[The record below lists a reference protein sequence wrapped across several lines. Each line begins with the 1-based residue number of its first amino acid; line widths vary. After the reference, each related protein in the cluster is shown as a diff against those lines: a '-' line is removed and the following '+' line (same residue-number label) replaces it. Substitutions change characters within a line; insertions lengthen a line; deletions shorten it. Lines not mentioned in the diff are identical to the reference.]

1 MLLSYFLLSMYP
13 FQNNTLLTIDMNNQ
27 YISFFSYLKEVLIG
41 NDSLFYSFSK
51 TMGGEMTGLAAYYL
65 ISPFN
70 LLFIFSNVNNLPL
83 IILIVTLLKIGSSGL
98 TMFFLLN
105 QEIKR
110 KNALVFSLIYSMI
123 SYNIV
128 YQQNIMWLDGVILLP
143 LIVLGINYLITNS
156 KKYVYVIA
164 LSLAIIT
171 NYYIGFMLSIF
182 AVIYFTGKMTEKL
195 LLNKA
200 EFNKYYKRNIFDFIT
215 SSLLAGGLSA
225 IVTIPTIFSL
235 SGGKAEFDLSIL
247 TTTSNFD
254 TIDFITKFFIGAFN
268 GNEIV
273 SGLPNIYTSLLI
285 LILVFGYF
293 STKHIEFPKKIIS
306 LTTLLVLFFS
316 FKISGLNL
324 IWHGFNFPAW
334 FPYRYSFIFSFYLI
348 YIASSSSKYFFEESG
363 KIKTSI
369 FTIFLFLSIIIE
381 KLNYEYLG
389 SNKITL
395 SLLFVGIYLL
405 LSSDKINLTKDK
417 KYIVILLICS
427 LELVTNNYL
436 NLKNNSYS
444 PITYYDNYITQNQP
458 IIESL
463 NSTDD
468 FYRIEKTYYYNRND
482 ALLFNYPGLT
492 HYSSSEKTEIKDF
505 LRNIGYRSNGA
516 WASFSKGSSIA
527 ADSLM
532 NIKYIL
538 SKDLELPYYDF
549 LYEENDVKIY
559 ENPNVLPLG
568 FMADETIKEKISYIN
583 PIQYIDEIYSTLG
596 TKDSI
601 YTKIPERDIDFNHHN
616 VEENIEDDEIT
627 YSKVDPNDE
636 AFIEFSIP
644 VVDNNL
650 ITFYFLTNVLDGA
663 TLYVNDQY
671 IGKDFDT
678 YFHNVNIA
686 YSEKSIANI
695 KLILE
700 GEKLTYSD
708 SLFYYQDLDL
718 FKNTTNLIKDSGLTE
733 VKVQG
738 NKVTG
743 EFYSSNDKD
752 YLFLN
757 IPYDESWSIAI
768 DGVQKKPEQVFD
780 NQMAIE
786 TSKGTHTL
794 KMKYIPKGFKLGS
807 ILSFISI
814 FILITTSLYNIKRN
828 N

>member
-27 YISFFSYLKEVLIG
+27 YISFFSYFKEVLIG

-105 QEIKR
+105 QEIKQ

-123 SYNIV
+123 AYNIV

-143 LIVLGINYLITNS
+143 LMVLGVNYLLNGS
-156 KKYVYVIA
+156 KKYVYVVA

-182 AVIYFTGKMTEKL
+182 AVIYFAGKMTEKL
-195 LLNKA
+195 LLNRT
-200 EFNKYYKRNIFDFIT
+200 EFNKYYHRNIFDFIT
-215 SSLLAGGLSA
+215 SSLLAGGISA

-247 TTTSNFD
+247 TTSSNFD

-268 GNEIV
+268 RNEIV

-293 STKHIEFPKKIIS
+293 STKHIEFPKKVVS
-306 LTTLLVLFFS
+306 LTTILVLFFS

-324 IWHGFNFPAW
+324 IWHGFNFPVW

-348 YIASSSSKYFFEESG
+348 YIASLNSEYFIEESG
-363 KIKTSI
+363 KIRTAI
-369 FTIFLFLSIIIE
+369 FTTFLFFSIIIE
-381 KLNYEYLG
+381 KLNYAYL
-389 SNKITL
+389 SPNKITL

-405 LSSDKINLTKDK
+405 LSSDKINLTKNK

-427 LELVTNNYL
+427 LELVANNYL

-444 PITYYDNYITQNQP
+444 PMTYYDNYISQNQP
-458 IIESL
+458 ILESL
-463 NSTDD
+463 NSKDD
-468 FYRIEKTYYYNRND
+468 FYRIEKTYYFNRND

-505 LRNIGYRSNGA
+505 LGNIGYRNNGS
-516 WASFSKGSSIA
+516 WASFSKGSSTA

-538 SKDLELPYYDF
+538 SKDLDLPYYDF

-568 FMADETIKEKISYIN
+568 FMADEAIKENINYMN
-583 PIQYIDEIYSTLG
+583 PIQYINDIYSTLG
-596 TKDSI
+596 TQDSI
-601 YTKIPERDIDFNHHN
+601 YTKIPERNIDFNSYN
-616 VEENIEDDEIT
+616 VEETTYDDEVT
-627 YSKVDPNDE
+627 YSKVDTDDE
-636 AFIEFSIP
+636 AFIEFLIP
-644 VVDNNL
+644 VLDNNL
-650 ITFYFLTNVLDGA
+650 ITFYFLTNTFDGA
-663 TLYVNDQY
+663 TLYVNGQY
-671 IGKDFDT
+671 AGKDFNT
-678 YFHNVNIA
+678 YSQNVNIA
-686 YSEKSIANI
+686 HSEENIAKI
-695 KLILE
+695 RIVLD

-708 SLFYYQDLDL
+708 SLFYYQDLNL
-718 FKNTTNLIKDSGLTE
+718 FKNTTDHIRGHSLTE
-733 VKVQG
+733 VKAQG
-738 NKVTG
+738 NRVSG
-743 EFYSSNDKD
+743 EFYSSNDND

-757 IPYDESWSIAI
+757 IPYDESWNITI
-768 DGVQKKPEQVFD
+768 DGVQKRAEQVFN
-780 NQMAIE
+780 NQMAIK

-814 FILITTSLYNIKRN
+814 FVLIITSFIHHKKQ
-828 N
+828 

>member
-1 MLLSYFLLSMYP
+1 MLLSYFLLNMYP

-27 YISFFSYLKEVLIG
+27 YISFFSYFKEVLMG

-51 TMGGEMTGLAAYYL
+51 TMGGEMIGLAAYYL

-98 TMFFLLN
+98 TMFFLLK
-105 QEIKR
+105 QETNK
-110 KNALVFSLIYSMI
+110 KNALIFSLIYSMI
-123 SYNIV
+123 AYNIV

-143 LIVLGINYLITNS
+143 LMVLGVNYLLNGS
-156 KKYVYVIA
+156 KKYVYIIA

-182 AVIYFTGKMTEKL
+182 AVIYFAGKMAEKL
-195 LLNKA
+195 LLNRT
-200 EFNKYYKRNIFDFIT
+200 EFNKYYQRNIFDFII
-215 SSLLAGGLSA
+215 SSLLAGGISA
-225 IVTIPTIFSL
+225 IITIPTIFSL
-235 SGGKAEFDLSIL
+235 SGGKAKFDLSIL
-247 TTTSNFD
+247 TTSSNFD

-268 GNEIV
+268 RNEII

-293 STKHIEFPKKIIS
+293 STKHIEFSKKVVS
-306 LTTLLVLFFS
+306 LTTILVLFFS

-324 IWHGFNFPAW
+324 IWHGLNFPVW

-348 YIASSSSKYFFEESG
+348 YIAALSSEYFIEESG
-363 KIKTSI
+363 KIRTAI
-369 FTIFLFLSIIIE
+369 FTTFLFFSIIIE
-381 KLNYEYLG
+381 KLNYEYL
-389 SNKITL
+389 SPNKITL
-395 SLLFVGIYLL
+395 SLLFVGVYLL
-405 LSSDKINLTKDK
+405 LSSDRINLTMNK

-427 LELVTNNYL
+427 LELVANNYL

-444 PITYYDNYITQNQP
+444 PMTYYDNYTSQNQP
-458 IIESL
+458 ILESL
-463 NSTDD
+463 NSKDD
-468 FYRIEKTYYYNRND
+468 FYRIEKTYYFNRND

-505 LRNIGYRSNGA
+505 LGNIGYRNNGS
-516 WASFSKGSSIA
+516 WASFSKGSSTA

-538 SKDLELPYYDF
+538 SKDLDLPYYDF
-549 LYEENDVKIY
+549 IYEENDVKIY

-568 FMADETIKEKISYIN
+568 FMADEAIKENINYMN
-583 PIQYIDEIYSTLG
+583 PIQYINDIYSTLG
-596 TKDSI
+596 TQDSI
-601 YTKIPERDIDFNHHN
+601 YTKIPERDIDFNSYN
-616 VEENIEDDEIT
+616 VEEHTHYDEVT
-627 YSKVDPNDE
+627 YFKVDTDDE
-636 AFIEFSIP
+636 AFIEFLIP
-644 VVDNNL
+644 VLDNNL
-650 ITFYFLTNVLDGA
+650 ITFYFLTNTFDGA

-671 IGKDFDT
+671 AGKDFDI
-678 YFHNVNIA
+678 YSQNVNIA
-686 YSEKSIANI
+686 HSEENIAKI
-695 KLILE
+695 KIVLD

-708 SLFYYQDLDL
+708 SLFYYQDLNL
-718 FKNTTNLIKDSGLTE
+718 FNNITDQIRSNALTE
-733 VKVQG
+733 VKAQG
-738 NKVTG
+738 NRVSG
-743 EFYSSNDKD
+743 EFYSSNDND

-757 IPYDESWSIAI
+757 IPYDESWNITI
-768 DGVQKKPEQVFD
+768 DGVQKRAEQVFN
-780 NQMAIE
+780 NQMAIK

-814 FILITTSLYNIKRN
+814 FLLIITSFIHHKKQ
-828 N
+828 